1 MPISSPYPV
10 TRHETVPPGEER
22 AVAEV
27 LRMVMERLR
36 GQYPAGTT
44 ARRDAH
50 PKHHGVVRATLEVE
64 PALPEE
70 YRFGVFA
77 AQQSYPAWVR
87 FSNGSGEVQ
96 ADHLPDGR
104 GVGLKLMNVAG
115 TKLLDDEADAMTQ
128 DFLFINHDVFFVK
141 DAKDYVE
148 FFRISMRDKVPTK
161 FFLSLNPFKW
171 RLKEFMNVKKI
182 RVQIA
187 DPLNTQYWSM
197 VPLLMGDRPAK
208 VSLRPSLSRAAV
220 MPARP
225 GPDYLR
231 EVMAAQLA
239 AGEVCFDLLVQLQA
253 DDRSM
258 PVEDPRI
265 RWAETE
271 SPFRKVAMLRI
282 PLQRFDSPA
291 QMAFAEQLSYTP
303 WHCVSAHRP
312 LGGVNRCRFSVYR
325 EISRFRHAAND
336 VPRREP
342 TGDERF

>member
-10 TRHETVPPGEER
+10 TRHETVAPDEER

-27 LRMVMERLR
+27 VRLVMERMHA
-36 GQYPAGTT
+36 QYPAGTP

-64 PALPEE
+64 PSLPDE
-70 YRFGVFA
+70 YRVGVFA
-77 AQQSYPAWVR
+77 AQRSYPAWVR

-96 ADHLPDGR
+96 PDHVPDGR
-104 GVGLKLMNVAG
+104 GVGLKLMDVAG
-115 TKLLDDEADAMTQ
+115 SKLLDDEADAMTQ

-148 FFRISMRDKVPTK
+148 FFRISLRDKIPTK
-161 FFLSLNPFKW
+161 FFLGLNPFKW
-171 RLKEFMNVKKI
+171 RLKELKNAKKT

-187 DPLNTQYWSM
+187 NPLNTQYWSM

-208 VSLRPSLSRAAV
+208 VSLRPTISRATV
-220 MPARP
+220 LPAQP

-231 EVMAAQLA
+231 EAMSSQLA
-239 AGEVCFDLLVQLQA
+239 TEELCFDFLVQLQT
-253 DDRSM
+253 DSRSM

-265 RWAETE
+265 RWAETQ
-271 SPFRKVAMLRI
+271 SPYRKVATLRI
-282 PLQRFDSPA
+282 PVQRFDSPA

-303 WHCVSAHRP
+303 WHSLSEHRP
-312 LGGVNRCRFSVYR
+312 LGGVNRCRYNVYR
-325 EISRFRHAAND
+325 EISRFRHTANG
-336 VPRREP
+336 VPRCEP